1 MIWWEAMSKRIK
13 NPKKDLYINFAF
25 NIQPILLKIGLFLM
39 FLLVVIQVMHYFHST
54 HDIHRPSYHIR
65 QNLSTKNIAFNYGV
79 IRFTANVD
87 NDDILIV
94 KVNGIPVE
102 EIENNKPVSVYVS
115 PIDVLEIDATKAKGS
130 YEVTIDAEP
139 SSFLPENYIKS
150 IIVHGKLY
158 RLPPLY

>member
-1 MIWWEAMSKRIK
+1 MSKRTK
-13 NPKKDLYINFAF
+13 NPKKDLCIDFAF

-39 FLLVVIQVMHYFHST
+39 FFLVIIQIMHYFQSI
-54 HDIHRPSYHIR
+54 HDIHRPSYHVR

-102 EIENNKPVSVYVS
+102 EIENNKPASVYVS

-130 YEVTIDAEP
+130 YEVIIDAEP
-139 SSFLPENYIKS
+139 LSFLPENYIKS
-150 IIVHGKLY
+150 VIVHGKLY